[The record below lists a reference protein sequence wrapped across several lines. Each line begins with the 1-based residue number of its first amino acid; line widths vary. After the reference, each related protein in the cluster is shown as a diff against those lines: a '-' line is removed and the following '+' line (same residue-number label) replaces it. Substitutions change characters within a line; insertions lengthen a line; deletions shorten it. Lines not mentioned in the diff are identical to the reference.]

1 MLQPPEYVLKEKTEN
16 IYIFSSF
23 MSDVSQKWRLLSSPP
38 PPPKKKIKHMV
49 VSNVDS
55 SEHIHHLHA
64 EG

>member
-23 MSDVSQKWRLLSSPP
+23 MSDVSQKWRLLPP
-38 PPPKKKIKHMV
+38 PPQKKKKHRV
-49 VSNVDS
+49 TSNVDS
-55 SEHIHHLHA
+55 SEHIHRLHA